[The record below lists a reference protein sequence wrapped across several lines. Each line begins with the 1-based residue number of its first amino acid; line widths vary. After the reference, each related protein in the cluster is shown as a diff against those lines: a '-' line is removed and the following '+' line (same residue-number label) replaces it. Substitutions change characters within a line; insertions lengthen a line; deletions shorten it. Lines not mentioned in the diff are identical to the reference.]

1 MAGYIGSKASVVSSG
16 AEHKKVFDI
25 TTTTTSLTGLV
36 YTPTLVHVFHN
47 GVRLVDGTDY
57 TATSG
62 TTITLTV
69 AAENGDQVVV
79 ISYATFQTSD
89 TVSASAGG
97 TFAGDVNFGDNVK
110 AIFGAGSDLQIYH
123 NGADSVIKDAG
134 TGSLEIHAANFEVW
148 NASKTNVIMAGIS
161 SDGEAR
167 LYYGGSM
174 KLNTS
179 STGIDITGDI
189 TPTGGVYLGG
199 TVAANHLSDYEFGTW
214 TPSSSDAGGAYYSNG
229 KYVKVGGSVFIQANL
244 GNIGGGIDFGSLP
257 FVPNDT
263 LTDSPTIIGDKPMA
277 LTEATLQDKIEIVG
291 DYKHVQVRTA
301 TVISRDGIEIS
312 RSFSRHVVGPLD
324 DISGESAE
332 VQAICAVVHTDAIKE
347 AYTELLAQQALG
359 V

>member
-16 AEHKKVFDI
+16 AENKKVFDI

-97 TFAGDVNFGDNVK
+97 TFAGDVTMTGKLNVDQISDADNTGPVTVTDGLNVSSGNVLVGTTSNY
-110 AIFGAGSDLQIYH
+110 AENVQAAFYGAS
-123 NGADSVIKDAG
+123 NGGISLASGTSGLSRLMFADGVAG
-134 TGSLEIHAANFEVW
+134 TAGAYVGSIIYSHADDSMRFNANGGTERMRILSTGGITFNGDTAAAN
-148 NASKTNVIMAGIS
+148 A
-161 SDGEAR
+161 
-167 LYYGGSM
+167 
-174 KLNTS
+174 LN
-179 STGIDITGDI
+179 
-189 TPTGGVYLGG
+189 
-199 TVAANHLSDYEFGTW
+199 DYEQGDW

-229 KYVKVGGSVFIQANL
+229 KYVKVGGSVFIQANI

-257 FVPNDT
+257 FVPNV
-263 LTDSPTIIGDKPMA
+263 SSSMA
-277 LTEATLQDKIEIVG
+277 LGQIYQVDYPAAAMQLYSYVTTASKI
-291 DYKHVQVRTA
+291 KFTF
-301 TVISRDGIEIS
+301 SRDTGTDLPATSTDLAHSSCSIS
-312 RSFSRHVVGPLD
+312 
-324 DISGESAE
+324 ISGFYT
-332 VQAICAVVHTDAIKE
+332 TDA
-347 AYTELLAQQALG
+347 
-359 V
+359 